1 MGLIRQI
8 YDDIKEMPSTL
19 KCITKYIYNDITCK
33 HELEFVR
40 NLYGDPVHYIYG
52 WNRSEW
58 RCKKCGNY
66 KLMPNLH
73 YEKVK
78 EK

>member
-1 MGLIRQI
+1 MKEFIN
-8 YDDIKEMPSTL
+8 DIKAVFRYL
-19 KCITKYIYNDITCK
+19 WNDLTCK

-66 KLMPNLH
+66 KLKPDL
-73 YEKVK
+73 VK
-78 EK
+78 ND